1 MTIAATTSVVI
12 ARSLALAR
20 VHITLSS
27 PPGKIYDEKIRMEI
41 ASNSGCSWEGMRG
54 EGVREREEK
63 FSSNLPS
70 VGHEHIL
77 HAHIYYHWKR
87 TRGGVCCLL
96 VRFSYDDVQ
105 DSSSL
110 SLCRYITQRERK
122 RQALF

>member
-54 EGVREREEK
+54 GERERERRK
-63 FSSNLPS
+63 
-70 VGHEHIL
+70 IL
-77 HAHIYYHWKR
+77 VEPPFGRA
-87 TRGGVCCLL
+87 
-96 VRFSYDDVQ
+96 
-105 DSSSL
+105 
-110 SLCRYITQRERK
+110 
-122 RQALF
+122 